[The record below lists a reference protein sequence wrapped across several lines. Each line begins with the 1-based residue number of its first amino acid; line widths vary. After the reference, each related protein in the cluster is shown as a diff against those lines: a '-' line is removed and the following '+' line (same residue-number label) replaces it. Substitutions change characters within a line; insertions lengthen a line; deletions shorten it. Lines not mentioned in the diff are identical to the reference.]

1 MNRNWIN
8 STVYA
13 FRRKKESAV
22 AAGGGQQWSWLIQ
35 T

>member
-13 FRRKKESAV
+13 FRRKKESAA